1 MKLLLTKIML
11 VAIMGLSELGYCQPQ
26 ISHLPSNEVA
36 MEQQVQ
42 IAEKLKQALIDGNY
56 HHITPYIHPIKGVGF
71 SMYYDDVNLDTNQ
84 VLSPQT
90 FEKQILLPELLVWG
104 EEKISADNTTRTFIA
119 SLPNYLSRWVLQKD
133 NPNSYPL
140 NEWTQD
146 MSISPFAPFEN
157 TNNLKQLPTHRA
169 YQGLTWVG
177 YAHDGTDEL
186 EWADW
191 QRLYFVFETYQNAP
205 YLVAI
210 ITDRSPFLIDYREY
224 YDNFTHPIRP

>member
-1 MKLLLTKIML
+1 
-11 VAIMGLSELGYCQPQ
+11 
-26 ISHLPSNEVA
+26 
-36 MEQQVQ
+36 
-42 IAEKLKQALIDGNY
+42 
-56 HHITPYIHPIKGVGF
+56 
-71 SMYYDDVNLDTNQ
+71 
-84 VLSPQT
+84 
-90 FEKQILLPELLVWG
+90 
-104 EEKISADNTTRTFIA
+104 
-119 SLPNYLSRWVLQKD
+119 
-133 NPNSYPL
+133 
-140 NEWTQD
+140 